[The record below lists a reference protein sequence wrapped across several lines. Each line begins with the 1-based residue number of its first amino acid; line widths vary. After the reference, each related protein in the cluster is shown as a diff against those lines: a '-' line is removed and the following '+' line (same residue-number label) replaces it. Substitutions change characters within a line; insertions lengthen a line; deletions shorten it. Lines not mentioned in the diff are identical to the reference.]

1 MAQSEFQN
9 PTFPEVAERW
19 LASSVGTI
27 SPKTIDYY
35 RWLLES
41 YVYPRMGESLDISEE
56 DVRRLMDEM
65 RAEGFSEGTIYPIP
79 KLVWRVLSYASAE
92 GLCETPEWTIETGTP
107 KKKKADVVLSFD
119 QEKKVLSYLI
129 DNPGPK
135 HLVLY
140 LMLTTGLNTGEVLSL
155 TWADVSLY
163 QKRIRVP
170 KEDDADSSGK
180 DKRRLIR
187 INEQQRIYL
196 KKMQSAPSVYLAT
209 GKKKKVWAGALSP
222 ILKRMTRELHLP
234 TISPLDLR
242 RTFAVHCLEN
252 GMSYEQLAKKLGL
265 KDDRNFR
272 AGYRELVSP
281 ETRER
286 LEEELLAARKPRHA
300 PEHTNC
306 IGPDLSPEVVAL
318 RQKVEAKKQQLNETL
333 ASLEGDL
340 EIVHTLRRSNLAGLG
355 RPREGLYQFIEKVL
369 GDDRDGKMLVEYL
382 RCNMRVADMPS
393 QKDVTVQT
401 IRSRIY
407 RGFAK
412 LNARLEEI
420 YAVEGYDVL
429 DMFHKLT
436 ARIREIAPPE
446 PKRPGRKLKP
456 TVATEFK
463 KAMEALDRIGAKKEN
478 DETASL

>member
-1 MAQSEFQN
+1 MPSTTVTLTEI
-9 PTFPEVAERW
+9 TERW
-19 LASSVGTI
+19 LASSAGTM

-35 RWLLES
+35 RWLLEN
-41 YVYPRMGESLDISEE
+41 YVFTRMSGSLEISED
-56 DVRRLMDEM
+56 DVRGLLEM
-65 RAEGFSEGTIYPIP
+65 MRSEGFSEGTLYPIP
-79 KLVWRVLSYASAE
+79 KLIWRILSYASAE
-92 GLCETPEWTIETGTP
+92 GLCEAPEWMIETGTP
-107 KKKKADVVLSFD
+107 KKRKADVVLSFD

-135 HLVLY
+135 HLALY
-140 LMLTTGLNTGEVLSL
+140 LMLTTGLSTAEVMSL

-170 KEDDADSSGK
+170 MEDDVVHNGK
-180 DKRRLIR
+180 DKHRLIP

-196 KKMQSAPSVYLAT
+196 KKMQSTPSAYLVT
-209 GKKKKVWAGALSP
+209 GKMKKAWAGDLSP
-222 ILKRMTRELHLP
+222 IMRRMTRELHLP
-234 TISPLDLR
+234 TMSPLDLR
-242 RTFAVHCLEN
+242 RTFAVHCLES
-252 GMSYEQLAKKLGL
+252 GMSYDQLAKKLGL
-265 KDDRNFR
+265 KNDRNFR

-281 ETRER
+281 QTRER
-286 LEEELLAARKPRHA
+286 LEEELLSARKPRQA

-393 QKDVTVQT
+393 QKDVCVQT
-401 IRSRIY
+401 IRSRVA

-412 LNARLEEI
+412 LINRLDAI
-420 YAVEGYDVL
+420 YEVEGYDIL
-429 DMFHKLT
+429 GMFHSLT
-436 ARIREIAPPE
+436 ARIQELAPPE
-446 PKRPGRKLKP
+446 HKRPGRKLKP
-456 TVATEFK
+456 TIGTEFK
-463 KAMEALDRIGAKKEN
+463 KAMEALDRIGTKEVN

>member
-1 MAQSEFQN
+1 MPNAQEQ
-9 PTFPEVAERW
+9 TFRSIALRW
-19 LASSVGTI
+19 LSESSSTV
-27 SPKTIDYY
+27 SMKTIEYY
-35 RWLLES
+35 RAFLER
-41 YVYPRMGESLDISEE
+41 YVFTMLGDSLSVTEE
-56 DVRRLMDEM
+56 DVRRLMDEK
-65 RAEGFSEGTIYPIP
+65 RSQGFSEGTVYNIP
-79 KLVWRVLSYASAE
+79 KLIWRILSFASAE
-92 GLCETPEWTIETGTP
+92 GLCEAPEWTIETETP
-107 KKKKADVVLSFD
+107 KKRKANIVLSFD

-170 KEDDADSSGK
+170 MEDDADLNGK
-180 DKRRLIR
+180 GKRRLIP

-209 GKKKKVWAGALSP
+209 GKQKKVWAGALNP

-234 TISPLDLR
+234 SMTPLDLR

-265 KDDRNFR
+265 KNDRNFR
-272 AGYRELVSP
+272 ASYRELVSP

-286 LEEELLAARKPRHA
+286 LEEELLAAKKPRQA

-333 ASLEGDL
+333 AALEGDL

-393 QKDVTVQT
+393 KKDVCVQT
-401 IRSRIY
+401 IRSRVA
-407 RGFAK
+407 RGFDK
-412 LNARLEEI
+412 LNERLDAI
-420 YAVEGYDVL
+420 YKVEGYDIL
-429 DMFHKLT
+429 DMFHSLT
-436 ARIREIAPPE
+436 AKIQEVAPPA
-446 PKRPGRKLKP
+446 PKKSGRKTKLSL
-456 TVATEFK
+456 ENEYK
-463 KAMEALDRIGAKKEN
+463 KAMEDLERMKQ
-478 DETASL
+478 

>member
-1 MAQSEFQN
+1 M
-9 PTFPEVAERW
+9 
-19 LASSVGTI
+19 
-27 SPKTIDYY
+27 
-35 RWLLES
+35 
-41 YVYPRMGESLDISEE
+41 
-56 DVRRLMDEM
+56 
-65 RAEGFSEGTIYPIP
+65 
-79 KLVWRVLSYASAE
+79 
-92 GLCETPEWTIETGTP
+92 
-107 KKKKADVVLSFD
+107 
-119 QEKKVLSYLI
+119 LSYLI

-170 KEDDADSSGK
+170 MEDDADSNGT
-180 DKRRLIR
+180 DKRRLIP

-196 KKMQSAPSVYLAT
+196 KKMQSAPSVYLAN
-209 GKKKKVWAGALSP
+209 GKKKKVWAGALNP

-234 TISPLDLR
+234 SMTPLDLR
-242 RTFAVHCLEN
+242 RTFAIHCLEN
-252 GMSYEQLAKKLGL
+252 GMSYDQLAKKLGL
-265 KDDRNFR
+265 KNDRNFR
-272 AGYRELVSP
+272 AGYRELVSQ

-286 LEEELLAARKPRHA
+286 LEEELLAARKPRQA
-300 PEHTNC
+300 PEHINC

-333 ASLEGDL
+333 AALEGDL

-369 GDDRDGKMLVEYL
+369 GDDRDGKMLVECL

-401 IRSRIY
+401 IRSRVY

-412 LNARLEEI
+412 LNARLDEI
-420 YAVEGYDVL
+420 YAVKGYDVL

-436 ARIREIAPPE
+436 ARILEVAPPE

-456 TVATEFK
+456 TIETEFK
-463 KAMEALDRIGAKKEN
+463 KAMEALDRIGTKEEN

>member
-1 MAQSEFQN
+1 MARTESH
-9 PTFPEVAERW
+9 TFPKVAERW
-19 LASSVGTI
+19 LASSAGTM

-35 RWLLES
+35 RWMLEN
-41 YVYPRMGESLDISEE
+41 YVYPRMGESLVISEL
-56 DVRRLMDEM
+56 DVRNLLDKM
-65 RAEGFSEGTIYPIP
+65 RSEGFSEGTMYPIP
-79 KLVWRVLSYASAE
+79 KLIWRILSYASAE
-92 GLCETPEWTIETGTP
+92 GLCKAPNWVIETGTP
-107 KKKKADVVLSFD
+107 KKIKVDVVLTFD
-119 QEKKVLSYLI
+119 QEKKVISYLI
-129 DNPGPK
+129 ENPGPK
-135 HLVLY
+135 HLALY
-140 LMLTTGLNTGEVLSL
+140 LMLTTGMSTGEVMSL

-170 KEDDADSSGK
+170 MEDDVDSSGK
-180 DKRRLIR
+180 DKHRLIP

-209 GKKKKVWAGALSP
+209 GKKKKVWAGALNP

-234 TISPLDLR
+234 AMTPLDLR

-265 KDDRNFR
+265 KNDRNFR
-272 AGYRELVSP
+272 ASYRELVSP

-286 LEEELLAARKPRHA
+286 LEEELLAARKPRQA

-393 QKDVTVQT
+393 QKDVCVQT
-401 IRSRIY
+401 IRSRVA

-412 LNARLEEI
+412 LIKRLDAI
-420 YAVEGYDVL
+420 YEVEGYDVL
-429 DMFHKLT
+429 GMFHSLT
-436 ARIREIAPPE
+436 ARIQELAPPP
-446 PKRPGRKLKP
+446 PKRPGRKQKP
-456 TVATEFK
+456 TLENEYK
-463 KAMEALDRIGAKKEN
+463 QAMEALARIHIKDGN
-478 DETASL
+478 NTETASP

>member
-1 MAQSEFQN
+1 M
-9 PTFPEVAERW
+9 
-19 LASSVGTI
+19 

-35 RWLLES
+35 RWLLEN
-41 YVYPRMGESLDISEE
+41 YVYPRMVESLDISEE

-92 GLCETPEWTIETGTP
+92 GLCETPEWMIETGTP
-107 KKKKADVVLSFD
+107 KKRKANVVLTFD
-119 QEKKVLSYLI
+119 QEKKVISYLI

-170 KEDDADSSGK
+170 MEEDADSNGK
-180 DKRRLIR
+180 DKHRLIP

-209 GKKKKVWAGALSP
+209 GKTKKVWAGALNP

-234 TISPLDLR
+234 SMTPLDLR

-265 KDDRNFR
+265 KNDRNFR

-281 ETRER
+281 EARER
-286 LEEELLAARKPRHA
+286 LEEELLAARKPRQA

-340 EIVHTLRRSNLAGLG
+340 EIVHTLRKSNLAGLG

-393 QKDVTVQT
+393 QKDVCVQT
-401 IRSRIY
+401 IRSRVA

-412 LNARLEEI
+412 MIKRLDSI
-420 YAVEGYDVL
+420 YEVEGYDVL
-429 DMFHKLT
+429 GMFHALT
-436 ARIREIAPPE
+436 ARIHELAPPP

-456 TVATEFK
+456 TVGTEFK
-463 KAMEALDRIGAKKEN
+463 KAMEALDRLSAAMEN
-478 DETASL
+478 DDEISSK

>member
-1 MAQSEFQN
+1 M
-9 PTFPEVAERW
+9 
-19 LASSVGTI
+19 
-27 SPKTIDYY
+27 
-35 RWLLES
+35 
-41 YVYPRMGESLDISEE
+41 
-56 DVRRLMDEM
+56 RL
-65 RAEGFSEGTIYPIP
+65 EGFSEGTSYPIP
-79 KLVWRVLSYASAE
+79 KLIWRILSFASAE
-92 GLCETPEWTIETGTP
+92 GLCEAPEWTIETGTP
-107 KKKKADVVLSFD
+107 KKKKADIVLSSD
-119 QEKKVLSYLI
+119 QEKKVISYLI
-129 DNPGPK
+129 DNPSPK

-170 KEDDADSSGK
+170 MEDDAGTDGK
-180 DKRRLIR
+180 DKYRLIP

-209 GKKKKVWAGALSP
+209 GKKKEVWAGALNP

-234 TISPLDLR
+234 SMTPLDLR

-252 GMSYEQLAKKLGL
+252 GMSYDQLAKKLGL
-265 KDDRNFR
+265 KNGRNFR
-272 AGYRELVSP
+272 AGYRELVSL

-286 LEEELLAARKPRHA
+286 LEEELLAARKPRQA
-300 PEHTNC
+300 PEHIDC

-333 ASLEGDL
+333 AALEGDL

-393 QKDVTVQT
+393 QKDVCVQT
-401 IRSRIY
+401 IRSRVA

-412 LNARLEEI
+412 LNKRLDAIFE
-420 YAVEGYDVL
+420 VEGYEIL
-429 DMFHKLT
+429 DMFHSLT
-436 ARIREIAPPE
+436 ARIQELAPPLL
-446 PKRPGRKLKP
+446 KRPGRKQKP
-456 TVATEFK
+456 TLESEYK
-463 KAMEALDRIGAKKEN
+463 QAMAALDRMSHAIEN
-478 DETASL
+478 ENEPTSE

>member
-1 MAQSEFQN
+1 MLGDS
-9 PTFPEVAERW
+9 
-19 LASSVGTI
+19 LSVT
-27 SPKTIDYY
+27 
-35 RWLLES
+35 
-41 YVYPRMGESLDISEE
+41 EE
-56 DVRRLMDEM
+56 DVRRLMDEK
-65 RAEGFSEGTIYPIP
+65 RSQGFSEGTVYNIP
-79 KLVWRVLSYASAE
+79 KLIWRILSFASAE
-92 GLCETPEWTIETGTP
+92 GLCEAPEWTIETETP
-107 KKKKADVVLSFD
+107 KKRKANIVLSFD

-170 KEDDADSSGK
+170 MEDDADLNGK
-180 DKRRLIR
+180 GKRRLIP

-209 GKKKKVWAGALSP
+209 GKQKKVWAGALNP

-234 TISPLDLR
+234 SMTPLDLR

-265 KDDRNFR
+265 KNDRNFR
-272 AGYRELVSP
+272 ASYRELVSP

-286 LEEELLAARKPRHA
+286 LEEELLAAKKPRQA

-333 ASLEGDL
+333 AALEGDL

-393 QKDVTVQT
+393 KKDVCVQT
-401 IRSRIY
+401 IRSRVA
-407 RGFAK
+407 RGFDK
-412 LNARLEEI
+412 LNERLDAI
-420 YAVEGYDVL
+420 YKVEGYDIL
-429 DMFHKLT
+429 DMFHSLT
-436 ARIREIAPPE
+436 AKIQEVAPPA
-446 PKRPGRKLKP
+446 PKKSGRKTKLSL
-456 TVATEFK
+456 ENEYK
-463 KAMEALDRIGAKKEN
+463 KAMEDLERMKQ
-478 DETASL
+478 